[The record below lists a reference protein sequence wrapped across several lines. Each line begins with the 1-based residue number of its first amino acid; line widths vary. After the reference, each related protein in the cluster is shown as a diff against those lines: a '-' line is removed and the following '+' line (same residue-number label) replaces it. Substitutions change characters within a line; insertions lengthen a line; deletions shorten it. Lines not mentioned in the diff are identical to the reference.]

1 MALAL
6 KHWETYRVTPGAR
19 PRLGKIAADAT
30 DFCAEKKDARAE
42 LKSLRKQINGLTET
56 LAVENR
62 RSLLVILQGMDTAG
76 KDGAIKRVFTGINPQ
91 HCRVV
96 SFKEP
101 DREERE
107 HDYLWRIDRALPA
120 KGQLGVFNRSQYEDV
135 VTLHARGVIARK
147 EAHMRM
153 RQIADTERMWTENGI
168 VIRKFFL
175 HISRKEQTQRF
186 KARLDTPE
194 KHWKVQESDFAD
206 RRLWP
211 QFQSSYEEILART
224 STPDAPWYILP
235 ADHKWYRDV
244 AVAGIVLAALR
255 KMRPTIP
262 VVKLD
267 HKRFKL

>member
-1 MALAL
+1 MTTAL
-6 KHWETYRVTPGAR
+6 KHWETYRVTPGPR
-19 PRLGKIAADAT
+19 LRLGKIATDVT
-30 DFCAEKKDARAE
+30 DFCEDKNEARRE
-42 LKSLRKQINGLTET
+42 LKSLRKQINALTET
-56 LAVENR
+56 LASENR
-62 RSLLVILQGMDTAG
+62 RSLLVILQGMDASG
-76 KDGAIKRVFTGINPQ
+76 KDGAIKRVFTGVNPQ

-107 HDYLWRIDRALPA
+107 HDYFWRIDRGLPA
-120 KGQLGVFNRSQYEDV
+120 RGELGIFNRSQYEDV
-135 VTLHARGVIARK
+135 VTLHARGIIPRK

-153 RQIADTERMWTENGI
+153 RQIADMERMWTEHGI
-168 VIRKFFL
+168 VIRKLFL
-175 HISRKEQTQRF
+175 HISREEQAQRF

-211 QFQSSYEEILART
+211 EFQSSYEEILGRT

-267 HKRFKL
+267 RKRFTL